1 MRTLQSSSLHD
12 PFQMEYNTFRC
23 LECGT
28 LFPSEHSIE
37 AHIQKKHTAKCLY
50 TCTVCR
56 KAFKDSWH
64 LKKHESC
71 HDTPRAICPLCTQ
84 TFKDSGM
91 LNKHQALGV
100 CVEARNQSA
109 GCGDLVE
116 WYTVKDSPWIGDI
129 LLLCRICGQTATSAD
144 FYHHLEYHSNE
155 LYQVSP
161 REPNPLSLRDRLCV
175 CPKSSLAV
183 QLGVTT
189 FLA

>member
-50 TCTVCR
+50 TCSLCH

-64 LKKHESC
+64 LKKHEAC
-71 HDTPRAICPLCTQ
+71 HDTPRAICPLCKQ

-91 LNKHQALGV
+91 LNRHQALGL
-100 CVEARNQSA
+100 CVEAQDTASTN
-109 GCGDLVE
+109 LVE
-116 WYTVKDSPWIGDI
+116 WYEVKDCIGSAD
-129 LLLCRICGQTATSAD
+129 LQLLCRVCGQTATSAD
-144 FYHHLEYHSNE
+144 FYHHLERHSTE

-161 REPNPLSLRDRLCV
+161 CEPSPVSLRPRTCL
-175 CPKSSLAV
+175 CPKASLAS